1 MFELT
6 ILFTAFGMVIMFFAR
21 SRMMHGIKEDLLCRR
36 QTDDHMVLAI
46 DNEEDQSVSNEDIL
60 ALLKKEGAIE
70 VNDSKEAF
78 NTSLT
83 SEEELAEIL
92 KSTKTSTKK
101 TKKK

>member
-1 MFELT
+1 
-6 ILFTAFGMVIMFFAR
+6 
-21 SRMMHGIKEDLLCRR
+21 
-36 QTDDHMVLAI
+36 MVLAI